1 MHPILKILIFL
12 LTMLKILSKIFPLFD
27 HLYIFQILEYDMT
40 AFLKWFLKYPFKRNL
55 QKKHKLEYTN
65 KIKLLLIFSF
75 FWILISNF
83 VLGFWPIFLI
93 FIFFSPVLIFL
104 SFITYLP
111 LEIYYKNK
119 IMAAAKKKLESLP
132 NLRIVA
138 ITGSYGK
145 TSTKDMLYTLLWKK
159 FRVVKTPKS
168 FNTPLGLTQTILDYL
183 KPNTQIF
190 IAEIGAYKIGDIK
203 NLTKFLNP
211 TIGVITAIG
220 PQHLERF
227 GSLEN
232 IRKAKMEL
240 IENLPKNGVGIL
252 NFKKFNI
259 SLPLVGEHHR
269 QNFDT
274 AATIAMQLGMTL
286 AEIKDRVKW
295 LQPTPHR
302 LEVKKIENIIFIDNS
317 YNSNPESANASLKF
331 LGSFEKNR
339 KIIITPGF
347 VELGK
352 EASKYNQEFGKDI
365 RCIGDEVIIVGEN
378 AKQDLVKGI
387 KQIDPHL
394 ENDLHFVSSTK
405 EGIKLA
411 QELSGGIETVVLLEN
426 DLPDQYF

>member
-1 MHPILKILIFL
+1 MKFIKI
-12 LTMLKILSKIFPLFD
+12 IFPALD
-27 HLYIFQILEYDMT
+27 YLYIFQILEYDMT
-40 AFLKWFLKYPFKRNL
+40 AFLKWFLKYPLKRNL
-55 QKKHKLEYTN
+55 QKKHKLELTN
-65 KIKLLLIFSF
+65 KIKL
-75 FWILISNF
+75 ILI
-83 VLGFWPIFLI
+83 LMLFLI
-93 FIFFSPVLIFL
+93 FISVFFIGTLITFLILIFL
-104 SFITYLP
+104 SPVFIIFAYLAYLP

-132 NLRIVA
+132 NLKIVA

-168 FNTPLGLTQTILDYL
+168 FNTPLGLAQTILDFL
-183 KPNTQIF
+183 KPNTEVF

-252 NFKKFNI
+252 NFKKFDI
-259 SLPLVGEHHR
+259 DLPFQGKHH
-269 QNFDT
+269 QENFAA
-274 AATIAMQLGMTL
+274 AATVAMQLGMTIP
-286 AEIKDRVKW
+286 EIKERVKW

-317 YNSNPESANASLKF
+317 YNANPESANASLKL

-347 VELGK
+347 IELGK
-352 EASKYNQEFGKDI
+352 ESSKYNQEFGKDI

-378 AKQDLVKGI
+378 AKRDLIKGI
-387 KQIDPHL
+387 KQIDPQL
-394 ENDLHFVSSTK
+394 ENEVHFVSSTE

-411 QELSGGIETVVLLEN
+411 QTLSGGLETVVLLEN